1 MRETDK
7 IRKNRDRQ
15 RIRNKNVPFLGGK
28 KSYK

>member
-7 IRKNRDRQ
+7 MRKTETG

-28 KSYK
+28 KTYK